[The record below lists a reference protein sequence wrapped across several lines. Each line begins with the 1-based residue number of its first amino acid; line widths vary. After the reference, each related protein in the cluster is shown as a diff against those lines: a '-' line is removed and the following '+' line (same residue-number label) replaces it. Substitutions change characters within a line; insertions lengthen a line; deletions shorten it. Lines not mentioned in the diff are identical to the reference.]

1 MAAVER
7 GQPEGGGRWRRG
19 RQRPRVVSREQMG
32 RSGPWWDAGERLAT
46 ITDPAVEREATSRTL
61 AFGGE

>member
-1 MAAVER
+1 MMTGVKRGSRGRWGGGERKTKTQGCER
-7 GQPEGGGRWRRG
+7 GADG
-19 RQRPRVVSREQMG
+19 PR
-32 RSGPWWDAGERLAT
+32 WDAGERLAT

>member
-1 MAAVER
+1 ME
-7 GQPEGGGRWRRG
+7 RG
-19 RQRPRVVSREQMG
+19 RQRHRVVSGEQME
-32 RSGPWWDAGERLAT
+32 RRGPRWDAGERLAT